1 MCCAV
6 QPFRLS
12 LCLSGSTVPGYGGQ
26 SATARG
32 HRYVCFYPL
41 YVHVRLKGGVFAAC
55 ELAKQKRRDNNGRMV
70 SAGELVV
77 GLNGWRR
84 DARDGEEK
92 M

>member
-1 MCCAV
+1 M
-6 QPFRLS
+6 
-12 LCLSGSTVPGYGGQ
+12 
-26 SATARG
+26 
-32 HRYVCFYPL
+32 
-41 YVHVRLKGGVFAAC
+41 RLKGGVFAAC